1 MTYEERTNAIGGLLR
16 ETILPRYKR
25 PEHFDDETARSE
37 LYDMVED
44 LNAEWPPMTA
54 ERFAMIGPAMAR
66 ALRLTYTGR
75 NWPTIAHLAKAL
87 KQAQEAP
94 SSARVAAQTTS
105 SKDNVDEWE
114 ISQVRNWL
122 AGEQPIN
129 PYYVTRQRLERLGQS
144 PAEIKKILEY
154 VNDLRNHGKDPN
166 HTADE
171 RKRFAIAN
179 GRFAYPV
186 VGE

>member
-37 LYDMVED
+37 LHDMVAD
-44 LNAEWPPMTA
+44 LNAEWPLMTA

-66 ALRLTYTGR
+66 ALRLTYTWR

-94 SSARVAAQTTS
+94 SSARLAAPTTS
-105 SKDNVDEWE
+105 SEDNIDEWRTR
-114 ISQVRNWL
+114 QVGKWL
-122 AGEQPIN
+122 AGEQSIN
-129 PYYVTRQRLERLGQS
+129 PYFVTRQRLERLRKS
-144 PAEIKKILEY
+144 PAEIDEILEY
-154 VNDLRNHGKDPN
+154 VNDLRNHGISRDL
-166 HTADE
+166 TE
-171 RKRFAIAN
+171 RDRERYAKAN
-179 GRFAYPV
+179 GYFASHTV
-186 VGE
+186 E